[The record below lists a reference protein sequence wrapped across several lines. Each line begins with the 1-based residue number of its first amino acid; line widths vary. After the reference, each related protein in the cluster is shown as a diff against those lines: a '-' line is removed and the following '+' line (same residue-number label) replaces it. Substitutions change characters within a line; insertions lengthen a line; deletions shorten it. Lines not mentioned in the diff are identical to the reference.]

1 MKRRGIARI
10 VGLYVAWLI
19 AVVMLVL
26 AVVGPPSINLGSRTS
41 SYFSARASRS
51 HSHGRGYHRQR
62 NDFYT
67 LLRWVCCAAF
77 AYSAFTAFQMKRVA
91 WTFIFAVLAV
101 LAVLFNP
108 LAPVYLQRPTWQ
120 IIDLASIGVI
130 VFAAI
135 IFWRRET
142 SSLPRS
148 SGSAPSR

>member
-1 MKRRGIARI
+1 MKQI

-19 AVVMLVL
+19 AVVMLAL
-26 AVVGPPSINLGSRTS
+26 AVVGPPSINFGPRTS

-51 HSHGRGYHRQR
+51 HSHGRGYYRQR

-91 WTFIFAVLAV
+91 WTWIFAV

-108 LAPVYLQRPTWQ
+108 LAPFYLQRPTWQ
-120 IIDLASIGVI
+120 IIDWASIAVI

-135 IFWRRET
+135 IFSRDKGMIGGRENAR
-142 SSLPRS
+142 LPSPPGQR
-148 SGSAPSR
+148 